1 MSNCLITLKS
11 ATFAMK
17 AKKILSESSILSSTV
32 KLDSEYTGKGC
43 THGIRIDCR
52 HKTRVE
58 LLLKENGVP
67 YSNIIIK

>member
-17 AKKILSESSILSSTV
+17 AKKILSENSILSSIV

-43 THGIRIDCR
+43 SHGIRVDCR
-52 HKTRVE
+52 HKARAE
-58 LLLKENGVP
+58 HLLKENSVP
-67 YSNIIIK
+67 YSDIIYK